1 MASWDCRFLPKR
13 CDTGMWVAELS
24 MWRMLMECS
33 DGQKETIRS
42 MLISLRNGSNARD
55 GWRNWSLSLSPSLS
69 FFFSSRWR
77 FLSRTNQSPF
87 VFSRVRRNHS
97 RLPFHFT
104 YFNAMKVDGERE
116 SKWIQYLVLI
126 HYRKIWES
134 PFSAA
139 AAGRRFI
146 ISCALRV
153 SGVFLSCYGRLS
165 GSWLWSFDPELSSNH
180 HRPSRPSTQ
189 PIRLVPC
196 VAVRSVSPNTPIS
209 KYTAPYRVLHGPLP
223 FSDQY
228 DTLNTYTKAATAVRY
243 KCTAL

>member
-1 MASWDCRFLPKR
+1 
-13 CDTGMWVAELS
+13 
-24 MWRMLMECS
+24 
-33 DGQKETIRS
+33 

-104 YFNAMKVDGERE
+104 YFNAMKVERE
-116 SKWIQYLVLI
+116 RGANESNISYWSTIGRYGNPLSLPLLLDVGSLLVVRCVLAGC
-126 HYRKIWES
+126 S
-134 PFSAA
+134 SLVTAA
-139 AAGRRFI
+139 
-146 ISCALRV
+146 SV
-153 SGVFLSCYGRLS
+153 S